1 VFGLVQA
8 ASVAGYAV
16 LAVGKPGLGAL
27 YLLSAGEHFAGGM
40 ATAAL
45 FTCMMD
51 WCGPDTS
58 ATDYT
63 VQAST
68 VVIATAGA
76 SAASGFSAQA
86 LGYFGH
92 FCLATVLALGA
103 VIAVRLLFP
112 SSSSSSSSSSSPP
125 LRGPTP
131 EAPPCA

>member
-1 VFGLVQA
+1 MR
-8 ASVAGYAV
+8 Y
-16 LAVGKPGLGAL
+16 LALGKPGLAAL
-27 YLLSAGEHFAGGM
+27 YVLSARRALRGRHGDRRAVHLHDGLVRP
-40 ATAAL
+40 AT
-45 FTCMMD
+45 
-51 WCGPDTS
+51 PS

-103 VIAVRLLFP
+103 VVAVRCCFRRR
-112 SSSSSSSSSSSPP
+112 SAS
-125 LRGPTP
+125 LRGPTL
-131 EAPPCA
+131 EAARCA